1 MQKGILYL
9 IPTPITDVPMKDI
22 LLPPYL
28 DIVKGLELFV
38 VENAKT
44 ARAHLSS
51 IELNKKIQEIEMYEL
66 SEHTKV
72 YEIEAMIKP
81 LIEGKNVGLMSE
93 AGVPSIADPGYRLV
107 IFAQKN
113 DIKVVPFVGP
123 SSIFLALM
131 ASGLSGQNFAFNGY
145 LPQENRDLR
154 KAIKSIEVFAKG
166 TGQTQIFMEAPYRN
180 QKIFENILSV
190 CEDDTYLCVAQNIMG
205 ENEFIKTESIAK
217 WRKNKIRLDDV
228 PCLFLI
234 NKI

>member
-9 IPTPITDVPMKDI
+9 IPTPITDTSMKDI
-22 LLPPYL
+22 LLSPYIE
-28 DIVKGLELFV
+28 IVKGLDTFV
-38 VENAKT
+38 VEKAKT
-44 ARAHLSS
+44 ARAHLAS
-51 IELNKKIQEIEMYEL
+51 IGLNKKIQEIEMYEL
-66 SEHTKV
+66 NEHTKV

-81 LIEGKNVGLMSE
+81 LLEGKDIGLMSE

-107 IFAQKN
+107 IIAQKN
-113 DIKVVPFVGP
+113 GIKVVPFTGP

-131 ASGLSGQNFAFNGY
+131 ASGLNGQNFAFNGY

-154 KAIKSIEVFAKG
+154 KAIRSVEVFAKG

-205 ENEFIKTESIAK
+205 EREFIKTDSIAK
-217 WRKNKIRLDDV
+217 WKKNKIRLDDV

>member
-1 MQKGILYL
+1 MQKGTLYL
-9 IPTPITDVPMKDI
+9 IPTPITNAPMRDV

-28 DIVKGLELFV
+28 DIVKTLEIFV
-38 VENAKT
+38 VEKAKT
-44 ARAHLSS
+44 ARQHLSS
-51 IELNKKIQEIEMYEL
+51 VELSKKIQDIQMFEL
-66 SEHTKV
+66 NEHTKV
-72 YEIEAMIKP
+72 YEIEEMLKP
-81 LIEGKNVGLMSE
+81 LLEGKDMGLMSE

-107 IFAQKN
+107 IVAQKN
-113 DIKVVPFVGP
+113 GIKVVPFTGP

-131 ASGLSGQNFAFNGY
+131 ASGLNGQNFAFNGY

-154 KAIKSIEVFAKG
+154 KAIRSVEVFAKG

-205 ENEFIKTESIAK
+205 ENEFIKTDAIIK

>member
-1 MQKGILYL
+1 
-9 IPTPITDVPMKDI
+9 
-22 LLPPYL
+22 
-28 DIVKGLELFV
+28 
-38 VENAKT
+38 
-44 ARAHLSS
+44 
-51 IELNKKIQEIEMYEL
+51 
-66 SEHTKV
+66 
-72 YEIEAMIKP
+72 
-81 LIEGKNVGLMSE
+81 
-93 AGVPSIADPGYRLV
+93 
-107 IFAQKN
+107 
-113 DIKVVPFVGP
+113 
-123 SSIFLALM
+123 M